1 MMIPRIVVNRFLF
14 YFVVVIL
21 PHGEVTT
28 YDDAMALWLWMDSGY
43 RKNLVSCYDLHFTP
57 ETLH

>member
-1 MMIPRIVVNRFLF
+1 MMTDPVSDEDGANMIIAVDET
-14 YFVVVIL
+14 
-21 PHGEVTT
+21 HGEVTT